1 MERREALRLM
11 GAASV
16 FSVLSSD
23 LFAATLRAQLAAN
36 KAGTLRTLSL
46 AQNEIVVA
54 MSDVLI
60 PTTDTPGAKAAKVNE
75 FIDLILTE
83 WATEEEKKI
92 FLEGLAEADRK
103 TNALFGRGFAA
114 ASAKEQ
120 TAIVQVFDEELAASR
135 NEKLPKQVR
144 SWELTLLL
152 PFFAQMRRLT
162 LVGYYTSPIGQDQ
175 ELKVEIIPGAL
186 HGCVPAEPEVKQ

>member
-23 LFAATLRAQLAAN
+23 VFAATLQAQLAAN
-36 KAGTLRTLSL
+36 KAGALRTLSP

-54 MSDVLI
+54 MSDVMI
-60 PTTDTPGAKAAKVNE
+60 PATDTPGAKAAKVNE

-103 TNALFGRGFAA
+103 TNALFGHGFAA
-114 ASAKEQ
+114 ASVKEQ
-120 TAIVQVFDEELAASR
+120 AAIVLEFDEELATLR
-135 NEKLPKQVR
+135 NEKLPKQIR
-144 SWELTLLL
+144 AWELTLLL

-162 LVGYYTSPIGQDQ
+162 LVGYYTSSIGQEQ
-175 ELKVEIIPGAL
+175 ELKVDIIPGAL

>member
-23 LFAATLRAQLAAN
+23 LFTATLQAQLAAN
-36 KAGTLRTLSL
+36 QAGTLRTLSP

-54 MSDVLI
+54 MSEVMI
-60 PTTDTPGAKAAKVNE
+60 PATATPGAKAAKVNE

-83 WATEEEKKI
+83 WATEPERKI

-103 TNALFGRGFAA
+103 SNALFGHGFAA

-120 TAIVQVFDEELAASR
+120 AAIVQAFDEDLASSR
-135 NEKLPKQVR
+135 NEKLPEQVR
-144 SWELTLLL
+144 AWEVTLLH

-162 LVGYYTSPIGQDQ
+162 LVGYYTSPIGQEQ

>member
-16 FSVLSSD
+16 FSALSSD
-23 LFAATLRAQLAAN
+23 LFVTTLRAQLA
-36 KAGTLRTLSL
+36 GGSGGGLRTLSA

-54 MSDVLI
+54 MSDVMI
-60 PTTDTPGAKAAKVNE
+60 PATDTPGAKGANVNE

-83 WATEEEKKI
+83 WATEEERKI
-92 FLEGLAEADRK
+92 FLDGLTEADRK
-103 TNALFGRGFAA
+103 TNVLFGHGFAA
-114 ASAKEQ
+114 ASPKEQ
-120 TAIVQVFDEELAASR
+120 AAIVQVFDEELATTR
-135 NEKLPKQVR
+135 NEKLPKQIR
-144 SWELTLLL
+144 AWELTLVL

-162 LVGYYTSPIGQDQ
+162 LVGYYTSLIGQEQ

>member
-23 LFAATLRAQLAAN
+23 LFAATLRAQLAAT
-36 KAGTLRTLSL
+36 KAGTPRTLSP

-54 MSDVLI
+54 MSDVMI
-60 PTTDTPGAKAAKVNE
+60 PATDTPGAKAAKVNE
-75 FIDLILTE
+75 FVDLILTE
-83 WATEEEKKI
+83 WATEDEKKI
-92 FLEGLAEADRK
+92 FLDGLAEADRK
-103 TNALFGRGFAA
+103 TNALFGHDFAA
-114 ASAKEQ
+114 ASTKEQ
-120 TAIVQVFDEELAASR
+120 AAIVQAFDEELATLR
-135 NEKLPKQVR
+135 NEKLPEQIR
-144 SWELTLLL
+144 SWELTLAL
-152 PFFAQMRRLT
+152 PFFSQMRQLT
-162 LVGYYTSPIGQDQ
+162 LVGYYTSPIGQEQ

>member
-23 LFAATLRAQLAAN
+23 LFTATLQAQLAAN
-36 KAGTLRTLSL
+36 KAGALRTLSP

-54 MSDVLI
+54 MSDVMI
-60 PTTDTPGAKAAKVNE
+60 PATDTPGAKAAKVNE

-83 WATEEEKKI
+83 WAKEEEKKV

-103 TNALFGRGFAA
+103 TKALFGHSFAA
-114 ASAKEQ
+114 ASANEQ
-120 TAIVQVFDEELAASR
+120 AAIVQVFDEELTISR
-135 NEKLPKQVR
+135 NETVPR
-144 SWELTLLL
+144 HARPWEQTLVL

>member
-23 LFAATLRAQLAAN
+23 LFAATLRAQLAGN
-36 KAGTLRTLSL
+36 KAGSLRTLSA

-54 MSDVLI
+54 MSDVMI
-60 PTTDTPGAKAAKVNE
+60 PATDTPGAKAAKVNE

-92 FLEGLAEADRK
+92 FLEGLEEADRK
-103 TNALFGRGFAA
+103 TNALFGHGFAA

-120 TAIVQVFDEELAASR
+120 AAIVQAFDEELAASR

-144 SWELTLLL
+144 SWELTLVL
-152 PFFAQMRRLT
+152 PFFAQMRRFA
-162 LVGYYTSPIGQDQ
+162 LVGYYTSSIGQEQ

>member
-16 FSVLSSD
+16 FSALSSN
-23 LFAATLRAQLAAN
+23 LFAANLQAQLAAD
-36 KAGTLRTLSL
+36 KSGTLRTLSP

-54 MSDVLI
+54 MTDVMI
-60 PTTDTPGAKAAKVNE
+60 PATQTPGAKAARVNE

-92 FLEGLAEADRK
+92 FFEGLAEADRK
-103 TNALFGRGFAA
+103 ANALFGHGFAA
-114 ASAKEQ
+114 ASAREQ
-120 TAIVQVFDEELAASR
+120 AAIVLAFDEELAASR
-135 NEKLPKQVR
+135 NEELPKQIR
-144 SWELTLLL
+144 SWEITLLL

-162 LVGYYTSPIGQDQ
+162 LVGYYTSTIGQEQ
-175 ELKVEIIPGAL
+175 ELKVEIIPGEL
-186 HGCVPAEPEVKQ
+186 HGCVPAKPEVNQ

>member
-46 AQNEIVVA
+46 AQDEIVVA

-60 PTTDTPGAKAAKVNE
+60 PATDTPGAKAAKVNE

-92 FLEGLAEADRK
+92 FLEGLAEADSK
-103 TNALFGRGFAA
+103 TNALFGHGFAA

-120 TAIVQVFDEELAASR
+120 TAIVQAFDEELAASR

-144 SWELTLLL
+144 SWELTLAL

>member
-1 MERREALRLM
+1 MQRREALRLM

-23 LFAATLRAQLAAN
+23 LLAATLEAQLAAN
-36 KAGTLRTLSL
+36 KAGTLLTLSP

-54 MSDVLI
+54 MTDVMI
-60 PTTDTPGAKAAKVNE
+60 PATDTPGAKAAKVNE

-103 TNALFGRGFAA
+103 ANALFGHGFAA
-114 ASAKEQ
+114 ASRKEQ
-120 TAIVQVFDEELAASR
+120 AAIVEEFDEELATSR
-135 NEKLPKQVR
+135 NEALPEQVR

-162 LVGYYTSPIGQDQ
+162 LVGYYTSPIGQKQ

>member
-23 LFAATLRAQLAAN
+23 LFAATLQAQLAAN
-36 KAGTLRTLSL
+36 KAGTLRTLSP
-46 AQNEIVVA
+46 AQNEIVLA
-54 MSDVLI
+54 MTDVMI
-60 PTTDTPGAKAAKVNE
+60 PATDTPGAKAAKVNE

-83 WATEEEKKI
+83 WATEEEKKT

-103 TNALFGRGFAA
+103 ANALFGHTFAA
-114 ASAKEQ
+114 ASTKEQ
-120 TAIVQVFDEELAASR
+120 AAIVQEFDEELATSR
-135 NEKLPKQVR
+135 NEALPKQVR

-162 LVGYYTSPIGQDQ
+162 LVGYYTSSIGQEQ
-175 ELKVEIIPGAL
+175 ELKVEIIPGEL
-186 HGCVPAEPEVKQ
+186 HGCVPAAPEVKQ

>member
-23 LFAATLRAQLAAN
+23 LFAATLRAQLAAD
-36 KAGTLRTLSL
+36 KGSALRTLSR

-54 MSDVLI
+54 MSDMMI
-60 PTTDTPGAKAAKVNE
+60 PATDTPGAKAAKVNE

-83 WATEEEKKI
+83 WATEEERKI

-103 TNALFGRGFAA
+103 TNALFGHGFAA
-114 ASAKEQ
+114 ASAQEQ
-120 TAIVQVFDEELAASR
+120 AAIVQVFDEELAASR
-135 NEKLPKQVR
+135 NEKLYKQVR
-144 SWELTLLL
+144 SWEQTLVL

-162 LVGYYTSPIGQDQ
+162 LVGYYTSQIGQEQ

>member
-1 MERREALRLM
+1 MERREVLRLM

-23 LFAATLRAQLAAN
+23 LFAATLQAQLAAN
-36 KAGTLRTLSL
+36 KVGTLRTLSP

-54 MSDVLI
+54 MSDAMI
-60 PTTDTPGAKAAKVNE
+60 PATDTPGAKIARVNE
-75 FIDLILTE
+75 FVDLILTD
-83 WATEEEKKI
+83 WATEEERRI

-103 TNALFGRGFAA
+103 SNTLFGHGYAA
-114 ASAKEQ
+114 TSLKEQ
-120 TAIVQVFDEELAASR
+120 AAIVQIFDEELATSR
-135 NEKLPKQVR
+135 NEELPEQVR
-144 SWELTLLL
+144 AWEVTLLH
-152 PFFAQMRRLT
+152 PFFAQMRRLV

-175 ELKVEIIPGAL
+175 ELKVEIIPGEL

>member
-23 LFAATLRAQLAAN
+23 LFAATLQAQLAAT
-36 KAGTLRTLSL
+36 KAGTLRTLSP

-54 MSDVLI
+54 MSDVMI
-60 PTTDTPGAKAAKVNE
+60 PATDTPGAKAAKVNE

-83 WATEEEKKI
+83 WATEEETKI

-103 TNALFGRGFAA
+103 TNALFGHGFAA
-114 ASAKEQ
+114 ASVKEQ
-120 TAIVQVFDEELAASR
+120 AVIVQAFDEELATSR
-135 NEKLPKQVR
+135 NEKLPKQIR

-162 LVGYYTSPIGQDQ
+162 LVGYYTSSIGQEQ

-186 HGCVPAEPEVKQ
+186 HGCVPVEPEVKQ

>member
-23 LFAATLRAQLAAN
+23 VFAATLQAQLAAN
-36 KAGTLRTLSL
+36 KAGTLRTLSP

-54 MSDVLI
+54 MSDAMI
-60 PTTDTPGAKAAKVNE
+60 PATDTPGAKAAKVNE

-103 TNALFGRGFAA
+103 TNALFGHGFAA

-120 TAIVQVFDEELAASR
+120 AAIVLEFDEELATLR
-135 NEKLPKQVR
+135 NEKLPKQIR
-144 SWELTLLL
+144 AWELTLLL

-162 LVGYYTSPIGQDQ
+162 LVGYYTSSIGQEQ
-175 ELKVEIIPGAL
+175 ELKVDIIPGAL

>member
-23 LFAATLRAQLAAN
+23 LFAATLQTQLAAN
-36 KAGTLRTLSL
+36 NGGALRTFSS

-54 MSDVLI
+54 MSDVMI
-60 PTTDTPGAKAAKVNE
+60 PATDTPGAKAARVNE

-83 WATEEEKKI
+83 WATEEERKI

-103 TNALFGRGFAA
+103 ANALFGHDFAA
-114 ASAKEQ
+114 ASPKEQ
-120 TAIVQVFDEELAASR
+120 AAIVQVFDEELATSR
-135 NEKLPKQVR
+135 NEKLPKQIR
-144 SWELTLLL
+144 TWELTLEL

-162 LVGYYTSPIGQDQ
+162 LVGYYTSPIGQEQ

-186 HGCVPAEPEVKQ
+186 HGCVPAEPEVKP

>member
-23 LFAATLRAQLAAN
+23 LFTATLQAQLAAN
-36 KAGTLRTLSL
+36 QAGTLRTLSP

-54 MSDVLI
+54 MSDAMI
-60 PTTDTPGAKAAKVNE
+60 PATATPGAKAAKVNE

-83 WATEEEKKI
+83 WATEEERKI

-103 TNALFGRGFAA
+103 TNALFGHGFAA

-120 TAIVQVFDEELAASR
+120 AAIVQAFDEELASSR
-135 NEKLPKQVR
+135 NEKLPEQIR
-144 SWELTLLL
+144 SWEVTLLH

-162 LVGYYTSPIGQDQ
+162 LVGYYTSPIGQEQ

>member
-23 LFAATLRAQLAAN
+23 VFAATLQAQLAAN
-36 KAGTLRTLSL
+36 KAGALRTLSP

-54 MSDVLI
+54 MSDAMI
-60 PTTDTPGAKAAKVNE
+60 PATDTPGAKAAKVNE

-103 TNALFGRGFAA
+103 TNALFGHGFAA
-114 ASAKEQ
+114 ASVKEQ
-120 TAIVQVFDEELAASR
+120 AALVLEFDEELATLR
-135 NEKLPKQVR
+135 NEKLPKQIR
-144 SWELTLLL
+144 AWELTLLL

-162 LVGYYTSPIGQDQ
+162 LVGYYTSSIGQEQ
-175 ELKVEIIPGAL
+175 ELKVDIIPGAL

>member
-23 LFAATLRAQLAAN
+23 LFTATLQAQLAAN
-36 KAGTLRTLSL
+36 QAGTLRTLSP

-54 MSDVLI
+54 MSDVMI
-60 PTTDTPGAKAAKVNE
+60 PATATPGAKAAKVNE
-75 FIDLILTE
+75 FIDLILAE

-103 TNALFGRGFAA
+103 TNALFGHGFAA
-114 ASAKEQ
+114 ASTKEQ
-120 TAIVQVFDEELAASR
+120 AAIVQAFDQELASSR
-135 NEKLPKQVR
+135 NEKLPEQAR
-144 SWELTLLL
+144 TWEVTLLH

-162 LVGYYTSPIGQDQ
+162 LVGYYTSPIGQEQ